1 MMLDISISILYIKC
15 IKGIEKPEKKRKGI
29 SKMFTTENT
38 TGYTKEQIEI
48 MNDLYNAEAGD
59 DADQNDALAAKIEEK
74 CGYIFNKIDHL
85 ADEYIADYKSEG
97 IIEEMVEDFKKYAIS
112 DCFGDTAYA
121 IKDAGIDDPEGV
133 YQALLEKMVS
143 DLVKNIYSE

>member
-1 MMLDISISILYIKC
+1 
-15 IKGIEKPEKKRKGI
+15 
-29 SKMFTTENT
+29 MFTTENT

-85 ADEYIADYKSEG
+85 VNEYISDYESEG
-97 IIEEMVEDFKKYAIS
+97 IIEEMALDLRKYAIS
-112 DCFGDTAYA
+112 DCFGDTAYT
-121 IKDAGIDDPEGV
+121 IRKAGIDDPEGV
-133 YQALLEKMVS
+133 YQSLLEKMVS
-143 DLVKNIYSE
+143 DLVKNIYNDSE